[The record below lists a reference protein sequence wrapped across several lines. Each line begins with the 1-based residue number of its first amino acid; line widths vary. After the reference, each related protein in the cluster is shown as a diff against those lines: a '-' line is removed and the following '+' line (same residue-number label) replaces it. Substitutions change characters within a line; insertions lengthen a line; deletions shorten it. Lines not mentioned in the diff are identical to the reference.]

1 MSNGEPLSLDA
12 AMALEIGVWTAL
24 KAGDAA
30 ADAAALAA
38 DFLGVYPSGF
48 ASRAD
53 HVEQL
58 DAGPSIAE
66 FALSDPRLDLI
77 APDAALLTY
86 RACFARAQF
95 LLTQNDGETVA
106 ADRALTAER
115 AAKGWRVRGDV
126 YLSAARQNGAYRI
139 DCLAS
144 EDGVA
149 LDLIPLGAP
158 ERIDR

>member
-1 MSNGEPLSLDA
+1 MTQLA
-12 AMALEIGVWTAL
+12 KTAL
-24 KAGDAA
+24 IATALFTAA
-30 ADAAALAA
+30 PLPAPAA
-38 DFLGVYPSGF
+38 FV
-48 ASRAD
+48 D
-53 HVEQL
+53 HQ
-58 DAGPSIAE
+58 AI
-66 FALSDPRLDLI
+66 
-77 APDAALLTY
+77 

>member
-12 AMALEIGVWTAL
+12 AMALEIAVWTAL

-30 ADAAALAA
+30 ADAAALAP

-66 FALSDPRLDLI
+66 FALSALRLDLI

-86 RACFARAQF
+86 RACFARAATPEHREIMYVSS
-95 LLTQNDGETVA
+95 LWRRRDGRWINTFSQDTPAA
-106 ADRALTAER
+106 AD
-115 AAKGWRVRGDV
+115 
-126 YLSAARQNGAYRI
+126 
-139 DCLAS
+139 
-144 EDGVA
+144 
-149 LDLIPLGAP
+149 
-158 ERIDR
+158 